1 MKTGTETLLKIN
13 TELLSKNEFT
23 EIQEFTRCIFCEPPK
38 KKILAE
44 TKNFYA
50 TYDACALLD
59 GHAEIHTKEHIGC
72 SAEVSDEIFDE
83 FVELKAWLGKL
94 VSDIYGDVSFYEHG
108 RAGHCSMTVDG
119 VICHH
124 FHMHALPF
132 TNDISGQIAS
142 DISEPII
149 IKDEYEIPKLYEE
162 YDQYLYFEDTQG
174 IKYFFPVTGDIPSH
188 YLRTMIATSIEKP
201 ERADWEHYFSRDA
214 INNFK
219 KAITEKTG
227 GKHE

>member
-1 MKTGTETLLKIN
+1 MNTSSDTLIKIN
-13 TELLSKNEFT
+13 TELLSRDEFA
-23 EIQEFTRCIFCEPPK
+23 EIQEFTKCIFCEPPI

-44 TKNFYA
+44 TENLYI

-72 SAEVSDEIFDE
+72 SAEVDAKVFGE

-94 VSDIYGDVSFYEHG
+94 ISDTYGSVSFYEHG

-132 TNDISGQIAS
+132 NDDISNQVTS

-149 IKDEYEIPKLYEE
+149 IKDEYDIPKLYEE
-162 YDQYLYFEDTQG
+162 YDQYLYFEDTQAT
-174 IKYFFPVTGDIPSH
+174 KYFFPVTREIPSH
-188 YLRTMIATSIEKP
+188 YLRTMIATSIGKP
-201 ERADWEHYFSRDA
+201 ERADWEKYFSRDA

-219 KAITEKTG
+219 KVIAGKTG
-227 GKHE
+227 GK